1 MSYENIYQ
9 FINEYNNE
17 IRASYN
23 SRIDIINNNLANF
36 ENNYFNNIED
46 LNSQI
51 NSIYNNSYPYINIL
65 ISNYTYAYNNNRQ
78 RQENPVFSSDAI
90 YIGKECS
97 ICLEQVDSIE
107 TMAATNCS
115 SGTHVFHKNCINN
128 WLLRSNSCP
137 NCRSHL

>member
-1 MSYENIYQ
+1 MSSQNIYQ

-23 SRIDIINNNLANF
+23 SRIDIINNIQ
-36 ENNYFNNIED
+36 NNYFNNIED
-46 LNSQI
+46 INNQI
-51 NSIYNNSYPYINIL
+51 NSIYNNSYPYINFL
-65 ISNYTYAYNNNRQ
+65 ISNNTYAYNNRQ
-78 RQENPVFSSDAI
+78 IQENPVFNSDAI

-97 ICLEQVDSIE
+97 ICLECVDSIE

-137 NCRSHL
+137 NCRSHI